1 MRQATQ
7 QLWSKLGPLALL
19 LFVAIGASQPMVHA
33 QGFRAPTR
41 SADRTAR
48 RYIWSW
54 KELRER
60 NIVMQ
65 QRDYSCGAASL
76 ATLIRYYWGDNVT
89 EEQFLARMPA
99 ILTPEEIVDR
109 LANGLTMTDLRRL
122 AVDAGYQSSIG
133 TLTFA
138 ELTGSRVPVIVAIR
152 IEGLD
157 HFVVYRGTDGAR
169 VYLADPI
176 RGNVRIPISEFLS
189 QWIDNAILAVAK
201 PGAQIKDWS
210 SLSVRGYE
218 IFMGELN
225 QQAVRQQ
232 SLRPMPPYPGR
243 GFP

>member
-1 MRQATQ
+1 MRQAMQ
-7 QLWSKLGPLALL
+7 QRWSKLGLIALL
-19 LFVAIGASQPMVHA
+19 FLTALVAPELVVHA

-41 SADRTAR
+41 SPDFTAR

-60 NIVMQ
+60 NVVMQ
-65 QRDYSCGAASL
+65 QNDYSCGAASL

-89 EEQFLARMPA
+89 EEQFLRRMLTL
-99 ILTPEEIVDR
+99 LTPQEIADR
-109 LANGLTMTDLRRL
+109 VANGLSMTDLRRL

-138 ELTGSRVPVIVAIR
+138 ELTQSRVPVIVAIR
-152 IEGLD
+152 VENLD

-176 RGNVRIPISEFLS
+176 RGNIRIPISEFVN

-201 PGAQIKDWS
+201 PGAKIKDWS
-210 SLSVRGYE
+210 PLSVRGYE
-218 IFMGELN
+218 IFKGELN
-225 QQAVRQQ
+225 QQTIRTQD
-232 SLRPMPPYPGR
+232 LRPMPPYPGVP
-243 GFP
+243 FP